1 MRWTRAFIP
10 TLKEDP
16 ADAEVVSHRL
26 MVRAGLLRQVAR
38 GIYSYLPL
46 CQRVILKIDEI
57 VRQELERI
65 GAIELMLPILHP
77 AELWR
82 ETGRWDL
89 YGPLMMRLAD
99 RHDRQ
104 YALGPTHEEVVTDL
118 VRHEVRSYRQL
129 PLSLYQIQTKFR
141 DEIRPRFGV
150 MRGREFTMKDA
161 YSFHADE
168 ASLDAT
174 YGEFREAY
182 SRIFT
187 RCGLAFRDVEASA
200 GEIGGDVNHEFMVLA
215 DTGESVVFS
224 CPSCGY
230 AASSGRAEA
239 ARVAHEPPAGR
250 DAKPLEEVATPG
262 KTTVE
267 EVSELLARDPSE
279 FVKTLLF
286 QMDGR
291 TVAVLVRGDRE
302 IDEEKLGRA
311 LAVDRIEMAGSER
324 VREVTGADVGFAG
337 PHGLPKDVR
346 VVADYSL
353 AGRGNLVAGANRT
366 GFHVTGLEI
375 GRDVEPEDWIDA
387 VRLVGGDPCPRC
399 GTALDETRGI
409 EVGHIF
415 KLGTK
420 YSEPMGA
427 TFLDE
432 DGTQKPFLMGC
443 YGLGITRVVAAAIEQ
458 NHDDNGIVWP
468 TAIAPYEVEII
479 PLNMDS
485 ARVVEAAERIY
496 EECRAEGLEAL
507 LDDRADRAGSKFADA
522 DLVGIPWRIVVGDRG
537 LESGMVEVA
546 RRSARKDMARFSP
559 EEAVQHVRANVIRER
574 RGGASEPKSG

>member
-1 MRWTRAFIP
+1 MRWSRAFIP

-16 ADAEVVSHRL
+16 ADAEVASHRL
-26 MVRAGLLRQVAR
+26 MLRAGMLRQVAR

-46 CQRVILKIDEI
+46 CQRVILKIDAI
-57 VRQELERI
+57 VREELDRI

-77 AELWR
+77 AELWQ

-89 YGPLMMRLAD
+89 YGPLMMRLSD
-99 RHDRQ
+99 RHERA

-118 VRHEVRSYRQL
+118 VRKEVRSYRQL

-161 YSFHADE
+161 YSFHADGG
-168 ASLDAT
+168 SLDAAYRDFRDA
-174 YGEFREAY
+174 YG
-182 SRIFT
+182 RIFT

-200 GEIGGDVNHEFMVLA
+200 GEIGGEVNHEFMVLA
-215 DTGESVVFS
+215 DTGESVVFR

-239 ARVAHEPPAGR
+239 VRAAHALPPGHAPT
-250 DAKPLEEVATPG
+250 ALEEVATPG

-267 EVSELLARDPSE
+267 EVSRLLGRDPSE

-286 QMDGR
+286 QTDGR

-302 IDEEKLGRA
+302 VDEEKLGRA
-311 LAVDRIEMAGSER
+311 LAADRVELAGPAR
-324 VREVTGADVGFAG
+324 VRELTGAEVGFAG
-337 PHGLPKDVR
+337 PHGLPAEVE

-375 GRDVEPEDWIDA
+375 GRDVRPAAWIDA
-387 VRLVGGDPCPRC
+387 VRLVAGDPCPRC
-399 GTALDETRGI
+399 GAALDETRGI

-420 YSEPMGA
+420 YSEPMAA

-432 DGTQKPFLMGC
+432 EGSQRPFLMGC

-458 NHDDNGIVWP
+458 NHDEHGIAWP
-468 TAIAPYEVEII
+468 TAIAPYEVEVI

-496 EECRAEGLEAL
+496 DECRATGLETL
-507 LDDRADRAGSKFADA
+507 IDDRPDRAGSKFADA
-522 DLVGIPWRIVVGDRG
+522 DLVGIPWRIVIGDRG

-546 RRSARKDMARFSP
+546 SRRARKDMARFSP
-559 EEAVQHVRANVIRER
+559 DEAVAHVRGRVLRER
-574 RGGASEPKSG
+574 GGG

>member
-1 MRWTRAFIP
+1 
-10 TLKEDP
+10 
-16 ADAEVVSHRL
+16 
-26 MVRAGLLRQVAR
+26 
-38 GIYSYLPL
+38 
-46 CQRVILKIDEI
+46 
-57 VRQELERI
+57 
-65 GAIELMLPILHP
+65 
-77 AELWR
+77 
-82 ETGRWDL
+82 
-89 YGPLMMRLAD
+89 
-99 RHDRQ
+99 
-104 YALGPTHEEVVTDL
+104 
-118 VRHEVRSYRQL
+118 
-129 PLSLYQIQTKFR
+129 
-141 DEIRPRFGV
+141 
-150 MRGREFTMKDA
+150 MKDA

-168 ASLDAT
+168 ASLDST
-174 YGEFREAY
+174 YGDFREAY
-182 SRIFT
+182 TRIFT

-239 ARVAHEPPAGR
+239 ARVAPEPPAGHA
-250 DAKPLEEVATPG
+250 AKPLEEVATPG
-262 KTTVE
+262 RTTVD
-267 EVSELLARDPSE
+267 EVSELLSRDPSE

-311 LAVDRIEMAGSER
+311 LAVDRIEMAGPAR

-375 GRDVEPEDWIDA
+375 GRDVEPEAWIDA

-399 GTALDETRGI
+399 GSALDETRGI

-458 NHDDNGIVWP
+458 NHDENGIVWP
-468 TAIAPYEVEII
+468 TAIAPYEVEIL

-496 EECRAEGLEAL
+496 EECRTEGLETL

-522 DLVGIPWRIVVGDRG
+522 DLIGIPWRIVVGDRG

-559 EEAVQHVRANVIRER
+559 EEAVHHVRANVLRER
-574 RGGASEPKSG
+574 G

>member
-26 MVRAGLLRQVAR
+26 MVRAGMLRPLAR

-46 CQRVILKIDEI
+46 CQRVILKIQEI
-57 VRQELERI
+57 VREEMNRI

-89 YGPLMMRLAD
+89 YGPLMMRLVD
-99 RHDRQ
+99 RHDRE

-118 VRHEVRSYRQL
+118 VRSEVRSYRQL

-161 YSFHADE
+161 YSFHADG

-174 YGEFREAY
+174 YGDFRDAY
-182 SRIFT
+182 GRIFT

-200 GEIGGDVNHEFMVLA
+200 GEIGGEENHEFMVLA

-224 CPSCGY
+224 CKSCGY

-239 ARVAHEPPAGR
+239 VHASHDLRPGH
-250 DAKPLEEVATPG
+250 DAKALEQVATPG
-262 KTTVE
+262 RTTVE
-267 EVSELLARDPSE
+267 EVSELLGRDPAE

-286 QMDGR
+286 QADGR

-302 IDEEKLGRA
+302 IEEEKLGRA
-311 LAVDRIEMAGSER
+311 LGVDRVEMAGPAR
-324 VREVTGADVGFAG
+324 VLEVTGAEVGFAG
-337 PHGLPKDVR
+337 PHGLPDDVR

-353 AGRGNLVAGANRT
+353 AGRGDLVAGANRT
-366 GFHVTGLEI
+366 GFHVTGLEL
-375 GRDVEPEDWIDA
+375 GRDVEPDGWIDA

-415 KLGTK
+415 KLGSK
-420 YSEPMGA
+420 YSEPMSA
-427 TFLDE
+427 VFLDE
-432 DGTQKPFLMGC
+432 EGRQRPFLMGC

-468 TAIAPYEVEII
+468 TAIAPYEVEVI

-496 EECRAEGLEAL
+496 DECRAEGLETL

-522 DLVGIPWRIVVGDRG
+522 DLIGIPWRIVVGDRG
-537 LESGMVEVA
+537 LEDGMVEVA
-546 RRSARKDMARFSP
+546 RRRARKDMARFNP
-559 EEAVQHVRANVIRER
+559 EEAVHHVRANVLRER
-574 RGGASEPKSG
+574 GGG

>member
-10 TLKEDP
+10 TLKEEP

-26 MVRAGLLRQVAR
+26 MVRAGMLRQVAR

-46 CQRVILKIDEI
+46 CQRVILKIDAI
-57 VRQELERI
+57 VREELDRI

-77 AELWR
+77 AELWQ

-89 YGPLMMRLAD
+89 YGPLMMRLSD
-99 RHDRQ
+99 RHDRE
-104 YALGPTHEEVVTDL
+104 YALGPTHEEVVTEL
-118 VRHEVRSYRQL
+118 VRSDVRSYRQL

-174 YGEFREAY
+174 YRDFHVAY
-182 SRIFT
+182 GRIFT
-187 RCGLAFRDVEASA
+187 RCGLAFRDVEASS
-200 GEIGGDVNHEFMVLA
+200 GEIGGEENHEFMVLA

-224 CPSCGY
+224 CPTGDY

-239 ARVAHEPPAGR
+239 VPAAHQLPAGHA
-250 DAKPLEEVATPG
+250 AKPLEEVATPG

-267 EVSELLARDPSE
+267 DVSNLLGRDPAD

-286 QMDGR
+286 QADGR

-302 IDEEKLGRA
+302 VEEEKLERA
-311 LAVDRIEMAGSER
+311 LAVDRVEMAGPAR
-324 VREVTGADVGFAG
+324 VLEVTGADVGFAG
-337 PHGLPKDVR
+337 PRGLPADVR
-346 VVADYSL
+346 VVVDYSL
-353 AGRGNLVAGANRT
+353 AGRGDLVAGANRT

-375 GRDVEPEDWIDA
+375 GRDVEPEAWIDA
-387 VRLVGGDPCPRC
+387 VRLVPGDPCPRC
-399 GTALDETRGI
+399 GTPLEETRGI

-415 KLGTK
+415 KLGSK
-420 YSEPMGA
+420 YSELMNA
-427 TFLDE
+427 VFLDE
-432 DGTQKPFLMGC
+432 EGRQRPFLMGC

-458 NHDDNGIVWP
+458 NHDENGIVWP
-468 TAIAPYEVEII
+468 TAIAPLEVEVI

-496 EECRAEGLEAL
+496 EECRAEGLETL
-507 LDDRADRAGSKFADA
+507 LDDRPDRAGSKFADA
-522 DLVGIPWRIVVGDRG
+522 DLIGIPWRIVVGDRG

-546 RRSARKDMARFSP
+546 RRGARKDMARFSP
-559 EEAVQHVRANVIRER
+559 EEAVHHVRASVIRER
-574 RGGASEPKSG
+574 AGD

>member
-26 MVRAGLLRQVAR
+26 MVRAGMLRPLAR
-38 GIYSYLPL
+38 GVYSYLPL
-46 CQRVILKIDEI
+46 CQRVILKIDGI
-57 VRQELERI
+57 VREELDRI
-65 GAIELMLPILHP
+65 GAIELMLPILLP

-99 RHDRQ
+99 RHERE
-104 YALGPTHEEVVTDL
+104 YALGPTHEEIVTDL
-118 VRHEVRSYRQL
+118 VRSEVRSYRQL

-174 YGEFREAY
+174 YGDFRDAY
-182 SRIFT
+182 GRIFT
-187 RCGLAFRDVEASA
+187 RCGLAFRDVEASS
-200 GEIGGDVNHEFMVLA
+200 GEIGGEENHEFMVLA

-224 CPSCGY
+224 CQNCGY
-230 AASSGRAEA
+230 AASSGRAEIAPAAHELAPGHA
-239 ARVAHEPPAGR
+239 ARA
-250 DAKPLEEVATPG
+250 LEEVATPG
-262 KTTVE
+262 RTTVE
-267 EVSELLARDPSE
+267 EVSGLLGRDPAE

-286 QMDGR
+286 QADGR

-302 IDEEKLGRA
+302 VEEEKLGRA
-311 LAVDRIEMAGSER
+311 LGVDRVEMAGPAR
-324 VREVTGADVGFAG
+324 VQEVTGAEIGFAG
-337 PHGLPKDVR
+337 PHGLPDDVR

-353 AGRGNLVAGANRT
+353 AGRGDLVAGANRT

-375 GRDVEPEDWIDA
+375 GRDVELDAWIDA

-415 KLGTK
+415 KLGAK
-420 YSEPMGA
+420 YSEPMNA
-427 TFLDE
+427 VFLDE
-432 DGTQKPFLMGC
+432 EGQQRPFLMGC

-458 NHDDNGIVWP
+458 NHDENGIVWP
-468 TAIAPYEVEII
+468 TAIAPYEVEVI

-485 ARVVEAAERIY
+485 PRVVEAAERIY
-496 EECRAEGLEAL
+496 DECRAAGLETL

-522 DLVGIPWRIVVGDRG
+522 DLIGIPWRIVVGDRG

-546 RRSARKDMARFSP
+546 RRRARKDMARFSP
-559 EEAVQHVRANVIRER
+559 EEAVHHVRANIVRER
-574 RGGASEPKSG
+574 

>member
-10 TLKEDP
+10 TLKEVP

-26 MVRAGLLRQVAR
+26 MVRAGMLRQVAR

-46 CQRVILKIDEI
+46 CQRVILKIDAI
-57 VRQELERI
+57 VREELDRI

-89 YGPLMMRLAD
+89 YGPLMMRLSD
-99 RHDRQ
+99 RHDRE
-104 YALGPTHEEVVTDL
+104 YALGPTHEEVVTEL
-118 VRHEVRSYRQL
+118 VRSEVRSYRQL

-168 ASLDAT
+168 ASLDAAYRDFRDA
-174 YGEFREAY
+174 YG
-182 SRIFT
+182 RIFT
-187 RCGLAFRDVEASA
+187 RCGLAFRDVEASS
-200 GEIGGDVNHEFMVLA
+200 GEIGGEENHEFMVLA

-224 CPSCGY
+224 CPTGDY

-239 ARVAHEPPAGR
+239 VPASHQLPAGYA
-250 DAKPLEEVATPG
+250 AKPLEEIATPG
-262 KTTVE
+262 RTTVE
-267 EVSELLARDPSE
+267 DVSTLLGRDPAD

-286 QMDGR
+286 QADGR

-302 IDEEKLGRA
+302 VEEEKLGRA
-311 LAVDRIEMAGSER
+311 LAVDRVEMAGPAR
-324 VREVTGADVGFAG
+324 VLEVTGADVGFAG
-337 PHGLPKDVR
+337 PHGLPADVR

-353 AGRGNLVAGANRT
+353 AGRGDLVAGANRT
-366 GFHVTGLEI
+366 GYHVTGLEI
-375 GRDVEPEDWIDA
+375 GRDVQPDAWIDV
-387 VRLVGGDPCPRC
+387 VRLAGGDPCPRC
-399 GTALDETRGI
+399 GAALEETRGI

-415 KLGTK
+415 KLGSK
-420 YSEPMGA
+420 YSEPMNA
-427 TFLDE
+427 VFLDE
-432 DGTQKPFLMGC
+432 EGRQRPFLMGC

-458 NHDDNGIVWP
+458 NHDEFGIVWP
-468 TAIAPYEVEII
+468 TAIAPYEVEVI

-496 EECRAEGLEAL
+496 DECRSEGLETL
-507 LDDRADRAGSKFADA
+507 LDDRTDRAGSKFADA
-522 DLVGIPWRIVVGDRG
+522 DLIGIPWRIVVGDRG

-559 EEAVQHVRANVIRER
+559 EEAVRHVRASVVRER
-574 RGGASEPKSG
+574 GGG